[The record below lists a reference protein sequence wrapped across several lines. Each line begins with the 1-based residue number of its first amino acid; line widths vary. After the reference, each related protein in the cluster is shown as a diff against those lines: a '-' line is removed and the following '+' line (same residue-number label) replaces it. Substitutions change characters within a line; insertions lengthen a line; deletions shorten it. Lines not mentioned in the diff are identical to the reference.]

1 MPLHHLLRALLGLVS
16 LVAAPLA
23 AGQGTL
29 EPSERSSGSPA
40 PDAYVIRIEGSL
52 NAGHQALFQ
61 RAVRR
66 ARADGAV
73 LVMAFDTPGGE
84 LTRMRQFAAAVD
96 AEVDAGL
103 PIVGFVDDQAL
114 SAGTWIAI
122 ATRSLYM
129 RTRATM
135 GAATAIQ
142 ITPRGVE
149 PAAEKFAS
157 AYRAWVR
164 AWADEHGRDPLL
176 SQAMIDMD
184 TAVIRVRVDGVEE
197 LISGQEWDD
206 LNARG
211 EAPERIATVV
221 PDTELLTV
229 TGAEAIEYG
238 FADALAETVDDV
250 LAKEGLAGATWEELE
265 FSRSEEWLSKLW
277 DMRLLFLFLGL
288 FFGYVEMKVPGFGVP
303 GILSL
308 AAFTV
313 MFAGQYL
320 VGVAD
325 VPHIV
330 LAALGVILVA
340 VELFL
345 VPGMIWPG
353 AVGAVCLIAGLLL
366 TQVGQDISLT
376 SAWDRTILFDASFEL
391 AATATAA
398 LVGIWAISRYLPD
411 TPVLRRLVLA
421 GGGGTAGDAMPEARS
436 AERARA
442 ARTGAR
448 GRAITSLRP
457 VGKVDLDGD
466 GAGTDYEARAESGLI
481 EAGTPIEVI
490 EVSAGRLLVRAVP
503 SAGDSAETAA
513 P

>member
-1 MPLHHLLRALLGLVS
+1 MAR
-16 LVAAPLA
+16 
-23 AGQGTL
+23 
-29 EPSERSSGSPA
+29 RSS
-40 PDAYVIRIEGSL
+40 
-52 NAGHQALFQ
+52 
-61 RAVRR
+61 
-66 ARADGAV
+66 
-73 LVMAFDTPGGE
+73 
-84 LTRMRQFAAAVD
+84 
-96 AEVDAGL
+96 
-103 PIVGFVDDQAL
+103 
-114 SAGTWIAI
+114 
-122 ATRSLYM
+122 
-129 RTRATM
+129 
-135 GAATAIQ
+135 
-142 ITPRGVE
+142 
-149 PAAEKFAS
+149 
-157 AYRAWVR
+157 
-164 AWADEHGRDPLL
+164 
-176 SQAMIDMD
+176 
-184 TAVIRVRVDGVEE
+184 RVRVDGVEE

-265 FSRSEEWLSKLW
+265 FSAPRSGSRSSGTRACCSSSW
-277 DMRLLFLFLGL
+277 G
-288 FFGYVEMKVPGFGVP
+288 FFGYVEMEVPGFGVR
-303 GILSL
+303 ILSL

-325 VPHIV
+325 GSHRPRRPRRDPRRRRAVPRSGDD
-330 LAALGVILVA
+330 LA
-340 VELFL
+340 
-345 VPGMIWPG
+345 G
-353 AVGAVCLIAGLLL
+353 AVGAVCLISRLLL

-411 TPVLRRLVLA
+411 TPSCDGWCWRAAADGRRRDARGALRRA
-421 GGGGTAGDAMPEARS
+421 
-436 AERARA
+436 ARA

-466 GAGTDYEARAESGLI
+466 GAGTDYEARAGPPRSRPEPRSRYRGERRAPARAPYPPQATPRRPRPRA
-481 EAGTPIEVI
+481 EARRATRSRSSSSSRHGPRG
-490 EVSAGRLLVRAVP
+490 GRGVHPQHGRARHGRGCP
-503 SAGDSAETAA
+503 R
-513 P
+513 

>member
-1 MPLHHLLRALLGLVS
+1 MGLVF
-16 LVAAPLA
+16 LLAAPLA
-23 AGQGTL
+23 ASQGGL
-29 EPSERSSGSPA
+29 DPSDRPDGSPA
-40 PDAYVIRIEGSL
+40 PSAYVIRIEGSL

-61 RAVRR
+61 RAARR
-66 ARADGAV
+66 AKADGAV

-103 PIVGFVDDQAL
+103 SIVGFVDDQAL

-122 ATRSLYM
+122 ATRSLYV

-176 SQAMIDMD
+176 SQAMIDME

-250 LAKEGLAGATWEELE
+250 LAKEGLSGATWEEVE

-288 FFGYVEMKVPGFGVP
+288 FFGYVELKVPGFGVP

-330 LAALGVILVA
+330 LAALGVLLVA

-353 AVGAVCLIAGLLL
+353 AIGAVCLIAGLLL

-398 LVGIWAISRYLPD
+398 LVGIWALSRYLPD

-421 GGGGTAGDAMPEARS
+421 GGGGTAGDAMPEVRS
-436 AERARA
+436 AERSRVARV
-442 ARTGAR
+442 GAR
-448 GRAITSLRP
+448 GRAMTSLRP

-466 GAGTDYEARAESGLI
+466 LAGTDYEARAESGLI
-481 EAGTPIEVI
+481 EAGTAVEVV

-503 SAGDSAETAA
+503 AAGDPAETARS
-513 P
+513 